1 MNISEIGNTTLRIA
15 IAKSKEN
22 ENGLDYEEALW
33 KAMYVYPKPKN
44 QNIKT
49 ITGHADQIY
58 LNELIETSIC
68 ECWPEFFKPL
78 TFRNVEKFFQGESK
92 QGLMSGKKR
101 TVRKNRNRWNAEEG
115 EWEAYDEIKN
125 ITEYEYMFN
134 DIFHISS
141 GLILECK
148 VYKDG
153 KGRKRHIDDIRRD
166 RGRFRSADYFI
177 LAHDK
182 SDVEFDI
189 TDLMSMTQQGYDRYH
204 DFRELVT

>member
-1 MNISEIGNTTLRIA
+1 MNICLMISF
-15 IAKSKEN
+15 
-22 ENGLDYEEALW
+22 
-33 KAMYVYPKPKN
+33 
-44 QNIKT
+44 
-49 ITGHADQIY
+49 
-58 LNELIETSIC
+58 TS
-68 ECWPEFFKPL
+68 
-78 TFRNVEKFFQGESK
+78 R
-92 QGLMSGKKR
+92 
-101 TVRKNRNRWNAEEG
+101 
-115 EWEAYDEIKN
+115 
-125 ITEYEYMFN
+125 
-134 DIFHISS
+134 
-141 GLILECK
+141 LILECK